1 MYKFRL
7 LKKIIILGL
16 ILALPGFLY
25 YLLTEKGKNR
35 YRPLPIYGPKHLAK
49 TSHKVRG
56 KIIPDTIFH
65 TIADFNLIDQDGKQV
80 SFKNFDK
87 KILVVN
93 FFYTNCST
101 LCHTVNANVDSLSEN
116 YGKNKMVYFASITVD
131 PQRDKG
137 EVLKAYA
144 NKNTPL
150 SPKRLF
156 LTGDT
161 TTIYNFARKGLLVDA
176 LQTGEN
182 DFIYSNK
189 LILID
194 SERRIRGYYSGELRT
209 DAARLNDEIKVLIAE
224 ELRKND
230 KALY

>member
-1 MYKFRL
+1 MSKL
-7 LKKIIILGL
+7 TMLKKIMILGL

-25 YLLTEKGKNR
+25 YLLTAKGKNM
-35 YRPLPIYGPKHLAK
+35 YKPLAIYGPKHLAK
-49 TSHKVRG
+49 TSHKFHG

-65 TIADFNLIDQDGKQV
+65 QVEDLDLIDQDGKPV

-93 FFYTNCST
+93 FFYGNCPNN
-101 LCHTVNANVDSLSEN
+101 CNQVNANMDSLSEN
-116 YGKNKMVYFASITVD
+116 YAKNKMVYFASVTVD

-137 EVLKAYA
+137 AALKAIA

-150 SPKRLF
+150 SAKRLF

-182 DFIYSNK
+182 DFIHSDK
-189 LILID
+189 LILLD
-194 SERRIRGYYSGELRT
+194 SERRIRGYYSGVLRA
-209 DAARLNDEIKVLIAE
+209 DAMRLNDEIKVLIAE

-230 KALY
+230 KPLY

>member
-1 MYKFRL
+1 MHNFTL

-49 TSHKVRG
+49 TSHKFHG

-65 TIADFNLIDQDGKQV
+65 TIADFDLIDQDGKPV
-80 SFKNFDK
+80 SFKSFKK

-93 FFYTNCST
+93 FFYTNCPT

-116 YGKNKMVYFASITVD
+116 YGKNKMVYFASVTVD

-137 EVLKAYA
+137 ELLKAYA

-150 SPKRLF
+150 SHKRLF

-161 TTIYNFARKGLLVDA
+161 TTVYNLARKGLLVDA

-189 LILID
+189 LILVD
-194 SERRIRGYYSGELRT
+194 SERRIRGYYSGDLRA

-230 KALY
+230 KPLY